1 MAPTAAPEVGP
12 PCRVQQPGLPDAM
25 QYLVGVL
32 QHRPTLTSLDLSG
45 CQLSEATV
53 TYLCVVLQDAG
64 CQLQTLR

>member
-1 MAPTAAPEVGP
+1 
-12 PCRVQQPGLPDAM
+12 M